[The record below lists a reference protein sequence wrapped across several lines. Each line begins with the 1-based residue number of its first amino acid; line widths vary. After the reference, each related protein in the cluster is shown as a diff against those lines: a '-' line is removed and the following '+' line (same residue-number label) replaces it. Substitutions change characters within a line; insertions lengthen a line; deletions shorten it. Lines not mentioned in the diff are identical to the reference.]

1 MIATLRNRKNPPN
14 SGAEHLKPVFFS
26 LLLVSILLVWLSLPA
41 FGQQASQQ
49 IVIEGLDTREFPNL
63 SIDFSIPGGLDQQS
77 SLTANQVSVVENDQT
92 IAVEALTSEYVGVH
106 FVLVINPER
115 SLVLT
120 YPSGYSNYDRML
132 AAVGELNSDVTPVTG
147 DVYSLF
153 INPDIHYDQL
163 ENYTEW
169 KKALE
174 GYKENQKQKIG
185 SLQSL
190 EIAVAQLTSQPVNK
204 ETVLVYMTPYIDPV
218 EIPKL
223 TALIQQAGKSGIRVH
238 IWMTA
243 ATIVIGS
250 AYEIDLQAV
259 CETWGGS
266 LTILDGIQ
274 MPPSPR
280 DYMKN
285 IGYRYTATWQSQ
297 IRSGTTQQISL
308 RLTPSSGP
316 VLISEVS
323 SVDLEVLPTRLSFNN
338 LPEELTINIR
348 KDEAIEPAE
357 LPIQTLIEF
366 PDGFPRNLLST
377 SLFVN
382 GSLVQ
387 KREQAPFGDF
397 VLDLSPYHG
406 QDTIG
411 LQLSAKDALGFET
424 RSEMR
429 TLSLIW
435 GDSEANRQKTLLSSP
450 WLWTGL
456 SVVALGL
463 LGMILLPPYLKNKTK
478 KVENAQPAKP
488 EPESS
493 MPLKTFGSLI
503 KLDRDN
509 TPCAEKPLLLTNEIS
524 LIGKDP
530 QMANLVLSDEALEPL
545 HAEIHAFPD
554 GRTRL
559 TDFNTTAGTYVN
571 FKAVDTKGVQIHHGD
586 ILHFGRLAFR
596 FNSPNRITSPK
607 N

>member
-14 SGAEHLKPVFFS
+14 SGAAHLKPVFFS
-26 LLLVSILLVWLSLPA
+26 LLLVSILLVRLSLPA

-274 MPPSPR
+274 MPPNPQ

-285 IGYRYTATWQSQ
+285 IGYRYTAIWQSQ

-316 VLISEVS
+316 VLISEAS

-348 KDEAIEPAE
+348 KDEVIEPAE
-357 LPIQTLIEF
+357 LPIQALIEF

-406 QDTIG
+406 QDTIR
-411 LQLSAKDALGFET
+411 LQLNAKDALGFET
-424 RSEMR
+424 RSEIK

-435 GDSEANRQKTLLSSP
+435 GDSEANRQKTFLSSP

-463 LGMILLPPYLKNKTK
+463 LGVILLPPYLKNKTK
-478 KVENAQPAKP
+478 KAGNAQPAKP

-530 QMANLVLSDEALEPL
+530 QMANLVLSDEALEPV
-545 HAEIHAFPD
+545 HAEIHVFPD

>member
-1 MIATLRNRKNPPN
+1 MIATLRNRKKTPN
-14 SGAEHLKPVFFS
+14 QGAAHLKPVFFS
-26 LLLVSILLVWLSLPA
+26 LLLVSILLVRLSLPA

-169 KKALE
+169 KRALE

-218 EIPKL
+218 EIPRL

-285 IGYRYTATWQSQ
+285 IGYRYTALWQSQ

-348 KDEAIEPAE
+348 KDEVIEPAE
-357 LPIQTLIEF
+357 LPIQALIEF

-377 SLFVN
+377 SLFAN

-397 VLDLSPYHG
+397 VLDLSPYRG

-478 KVENAQPAKP
+478 KAENAQPAKP

-530 QMANLVLSDEALEPL
+530 QMANLVLSDEALEPV

-571 FKAVDTKGVQIHHGD
+571 FKAVDTKGIQIHHGD